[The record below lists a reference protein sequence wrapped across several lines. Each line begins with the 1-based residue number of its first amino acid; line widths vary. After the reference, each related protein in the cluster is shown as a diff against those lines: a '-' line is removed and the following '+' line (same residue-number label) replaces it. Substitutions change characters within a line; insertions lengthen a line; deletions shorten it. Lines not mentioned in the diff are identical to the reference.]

1 LGALTPR
8 SQILAG
14 WRPPSATIAA
24 MVDLLITGV
33 YGQLGRA
40 LERLARQRGLSVAG
54 HDLDTLDIC
63 DRSAVAALVARLEP
77 RTVVNCAAFTA
88 VDACEA
94 DEATATAVNGTAV
107 GHLAAACNA
116 AGALLVQLSTDYVFA
131 GDGQQPFTETD
142 TVAPA
147 SAYGRS
153 KLEGERLARTADRH
167 LIVRT
172 AWLYGHGGSN
182 FVEAIRRQIDGGASS
197 LRVVADQVGC
207 PTFCDDLAEA
217 VLDLVDAEAGGIVHA
232 VNSGST
238 SWHGFAVEIAR
249 LLEAEVEVHAVTT
262 ANYPRPARR
271 PAYSVLDTS
280 RLAGL
285 IGRHLPPWQNALAR
299 YLEGPC
305 DS

>member
-1 LGALTPR
+1 
-8 SQILAG
+8 
-14 WRPPSATIAA
+14 

-40 LERLARQRGLSVAG
+40 LETLARQRGLTVAG
-54 HDLDTLDIC
+54 HDLDTLDIG
-63 DRSAVAALVARLEP
+63 DRSAVAALVAKLEP
-77 RTVVNCAAFTA
+77 RTLINCAAFTA
-88 VDACEA
+88 VDACET
-94 DEATATAVNGTAV
+94 DEAAATAVNGTAV

-131 GDGQQPFTETD
+131 GDGARPYTESVP
-142 TVAPA
+142 VAPA

-197 LRVVADQVGC
+197 LRVVADQVGS

-217 VLDLVDAEAGGIVHA
+217 LLDLVDANATSVVHA

-249 LLEAEVEVHAVTT
+249 LLRAEVTVHAVTT
-262 ANYPRPARR
+262 ADYPRPARR

-280 RLAGL
+280 RLATL
-285 IGRHLPPWQNALAR
+285 IGRRLPSWQEALAR
-299 YLEGPC
+299 YLGVPC
-305 DS
+305 GS